1 MTFERT
7 ALDQSQTHKRTGHRT
22 KHENKNRRP
31 ASFFESQTHD
41 DIYYSQVIQNRTQ
54 VMFPSLPPP
63 PPPPTKYAYPLC
75 TSSLISIPTWWR
87 VWLRFLFYLVYNT
100 PGHHAK
106 NTPCMLDV
114 SCLQLA
120 FSKVKTNL
128 GLDQANSCFTAA
140 APISKDVSIFLF
152 VVDHTT

>member
-1 MTFERT
+1 MTRAKPTNAPDTGLNTDIKIDVPLLFLRPRHTTIYTT
-7 ALDQSQTHKRTGHRT
+7 AKSFKTEHKLCF
-22 KHENKNRRP
+22 P
-31 ASFFESQTHD
+31 AS
-41 DIYYSQVIQNRTQ
+41 
-54 VMFPSLPPP
+54 PP

-114 SCLQLA
+114 SCSQLA

-140 APISKDVSIFLF
+140 APISKDVSIFLLQL
-152 VVDHTT
+152 DHTT